1 MHICIYPIFSSPSL
15 LISTTLSILYLPQAV
30 CLCST
35 SIDICITA
43 PLSPASPTLLAVP
56 YATHYLSL
64 ASPIHSSTHTIPP
77 LSHPLPIPYL
87 PNTMLYLSPTFP
99 IPHYQSPTF
108 PIPPS
113 TYPLHSQS
121 HLPIPNP
128 LSASFNPSPTF
139 QCRPPLPCLSS
150 AILYPIFYLSPTFPV
165 PSSNTS
171 FPRSHPPPIPTFT
184 YASLHLLTL
193 LFHHLPIPTPHSSC
207 PIPHPLFY
215 IPTPP
220 LPPHPPLH
228 LSYDPPIFL
237 PLPPPPSPLPHH
249 SNPKICS
256 KPNTTMP

>member
-15 LISTTLSILYLPQAV
+15 LISTTLSILYFPQAV

-35 SIDICITA
+35 SIDICITT

-77 LSHPLPIPYL
+77 LSHPLPIPHLPNPNLYLSPIFLIPPSTYLPPLPPPPPQSQPLPILWPPQSHPLPIPYL
-87 PNTMLYLSPTFP
+87 PNTILYLSPTFP
-99 IPHYQSPTF
+99 IPHDQSPTF

-150 AILYPIFYLSPTFPV
+150 AILYLSHLLPV
-165 PSSNTS
+165 P
-171 FPRSHPPPIPTFT
+171 
-184 YASLHLLTL
+184 Y
-193 LFHHLPIPTPHSSC
+193 LPSA
-207 PIPHPLFY
+207 
-215 IPTPP
+215 
-220 LPPHPPLH
+220 
-228 LSYDPPIFL
+228 IF
-237 PLPPPPSPLPHH
+237 
-249 SNPKICS
+249 
-256 KPNTTMP
+256 